1 MQSEGPAALGL
12 QVILPPPNCGTFE
25 KCGATGEH
33 DVGEQRPAKVHVRLV
48 DGEGQHLVEPLTLIP
63 YQVWLE
69 QQLGGPEACW
79 PHLGNTR
86 LRQTGLLLLLQ
97 VPASLLPPPGAG
109 LATYVEGAAVWQGVL
124 HLLCLQSLILLRA
137 DGQVAGPLQWA
148 GTQPSGGG
156 NRDTRTQG
164 STLRRVRPPPAPFP
178 TSCPASPL

>member
-69 QQLGGPEACW
+69 QQLGGPEARW

-86 LRQTGLLLLLQ
+86 SRQTGLLLLLQ

-109 LATYVEGAAVWQGVL
+109 LATYVEGAAVWQGVNPGSQNRCFQFIYL
-124 HLLCLQSLILLRA
+124 VSISISYSLKQA
-137 DGQVAGPLQWA
+137 NG
-148 GTQPSGGG
+148 
-156 NRDTRTQG
+156 G
-164 STLRRVRPPPAPFP
+164 STA
-178 TSCPASPL
+178 ASEEPKL